1 MKKIIILTYLIIQLI
16 LYSLILFINTNI
28 RVEFTTYSVI
38 VLNMIMGVYL
48 LIINKNK
55 DNIYSLFALIFTLVS
70 DTFLIFDINKIIA
83 MISFCIVQILYM
95 LKIKMIL
102 SKNKFNYYDIIR
114 ISVITIAIIILS
126 IIYKD
131 ILISITTFYF
141 IMLIFNLFESVPLIK
156 KNWLIPIGLLL
167 FILCDIFVSLD
178 FLNVNLNI
186 SFNIIWF
193 FYTPSQ
199 VFLTLSMIKKSS
211 FIIRKISTN

>member
-55 DNIYSLFALIFTLVS
+55 DNIYSLFALTFTLVS

-95 LKIKMIL
+95 LKIKIIL

-141 IMLIFNLFESVPLIK
+141 IMLIFNLFESIPLIK

-211 FIIRKISTN
+211 SY

>member
-16 LYSLILFINTNI
+16 LYSLILFIDTNI

-95 LKIKMIL
+95 LKIKIIL
-102 SKNKFNYYDIIR
+102 SKNKFNYYEIIR

-141 IMLIFNLFESVPLIK
+141 IMLIFNLFESIPLIK
-156 KNWLIPIGLLL
+156 NNWLIPIGLLL
-167 FILCDIFVSLD
+167 FILCDIFVGID
-178 FLNVNLNI
+178 FLYINLNI

-211 FIIRKISTN
+211 SH

>member
-114 ISVITIAIIILS
+114 ISLITIAIIILT

-211 FIIRKISTN
+211 SY